1 MRQSG
6 FRAWKVFGGLVAA
19 ALLSV
24 GCGRLPDSGGQHPDS
39 PPEDFFGGR
48 VDRLSPEVYERA
60 HVSADRGYN
69 GTIQQLGSSIDPRTQ
84 QNLGQQGNS
93 RQVDVTGRPA
103 PRAPE
108 LGIGGSGYVG
118 KPARSS
124 EMGWRAR
131 RGYDVGPAPDSG
143 SFVGSPAQ

>member
-6 FRAWKVFGGLVAA
+6 FRAWKVFGGLAA

-24 GCGRLPDSGGQHPDS
+24 GCGRLPDTGGPQPDS

-48 VDRLSPEVYERA
+48 VDRLSPDVYARA
-60 HVSADRGYN
+60 HVSTDRGYN
-69 GTIQQLGSSIDPRTQ
+69 GTIQQLGSSIDPRTPQ
-84 QNLGQQGNS
+84 RLGQQGNS
-93 RQVDVTGRPA
+93 LQVDVTGRPA

-118 KPARSS
+118 EPDRSS
-124 EMGWRAR
+124 NQGWRAR
-131 RGYDVGPAPDSG
+131 RGYEVGPATEHGAIDSPDR
-143 SFVGSPAQ
+143 